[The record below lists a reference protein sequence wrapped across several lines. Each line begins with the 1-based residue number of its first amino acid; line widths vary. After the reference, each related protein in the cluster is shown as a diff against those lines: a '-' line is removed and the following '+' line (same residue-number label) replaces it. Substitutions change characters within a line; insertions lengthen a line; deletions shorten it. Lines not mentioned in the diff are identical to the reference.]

1 MEEELASPEELTTPS
16 QLLSYLST
24 YRVLICLRCRYAIQP
39 GAIAR
44 HLKEI
49 HYLHRATR
57 RTFVAFASE
66 LELAQPHDVVLP
78 EESQFPVPFLPI
90 QEGLACCFERCGY
103 LCATSKRMKQHWRCT
118 HQITTSDESPLSTPV
133 PLQTFFRG
141 NALRYFTN
149 PSLLGASPACTP
161 DSADKSSKV
170 GRSNTPCTTPK
181 TSTTYPEN
189 RLLPLDQH
197 SSLII
202 TDQGLLD
209 HYRDSTYK
217 TLSGNPETD
226 QAFGEVVLGL
236 TARFDFLRQGVMAC
250 AALHL
255 ASIHP
260 ANRTHYVFQSIRHQ
274 DQAIPAFRQA
284 ILHVDRD
291 NCEAVLA
298 FAFFLVISSLNSDTE
313 DPRLFLSADPDQH
326 LHWINILRNGC
337 SMLCPFWNELTAGPL
352 APLAALWEDDLGVG
366 GPSVEAAEGSLL
378 GALLARVFA
387 ETPNHGFAG
396 EHEAYRAAAV
406 QLAAAEAFLRRRGPA
421 ATVWDALNAWPMRL
435 APAYLELLKQDRP
448 GALLLLAYYATL
460 LRPTRGEWFL
470 AGRVERL
477 IDEIAR
483 RLEDTYCSAQS
494 WDFFLGIRGEYFPE
508 ETLANQQDD
517 LRR

>member
-1 MEEELASPEELTTPS
+1 MEEELTSPEELTTPS

-24 YRVLICLRCRYAIQP
+24 YKVLVCLRCRYAIQP

-49 HYLHRATR
+49 HRLHRATR

-78 EESQFPVPFLPI
+78 DESQFPVPFLPI
-90 QEGLACCFERCGY
+90 QEGLACRFEYCGY
-103 LCATSKRMKQHWRCT
+103 LCASSKRMKQHWRCT
-118 HQITTSDESPLSTPV
+118 HQIPTSDPLSTPV

-149 PSLLGASPACTP
+149 PSLLRGSPACTP
-161 DSADKSSKV
+161 DSAAKFSKD

-181 TSTTYPEN
+181 TGTTYPEN
-189 RLLPLDQH
+189 QHLPLNQH

-209 HYRDSTYK
+209 HYRNSTYK
-217 TLSGNPETD
+217 TLSCHPETD

-260 ANRTHYVFQSIRHQ
+260 ANRTHYVLQSLRHQ
-274 DQAIPAFRQA
+274 AQAIPTFRQA
-284 ILHVDRD
+284 ILLVDRD

-298 FAFFLVISSLNSDTE
+298 FAFFLVICSLNSDTE
-313 DPRLFLSADPDQH
+313 DPRLFLNDDPDQH

-337 SMLCPFWNELTAGPL
+337 SMLCPFWDELTAGPL
-352 APLAALWEDDLGVG
+352 APFAAVWEDDLGV
-366 GPSVEAAEGSLL
+366 SVEASEGPLL
-378 GALLARVFA
+378 GALLPRVFA
-387 ETPNHGFAG
+387 ETPIHGLAG
-396 EHEAYRAAAV
+396 EHETYRDAAV
-406 QLAAAEAFLRRRGPA
+406 QLAAAEAFLRRRGPG
-421 ATVWDALNAWPMRL
+421 ATVWDALNAWPMRM

-470 AGRVERL
+470 VGRVESL

-483 RLEDTYCSAQS
+483 RLEDTSCSAQS
-494 WDFFLGIRGEYFPE
+494 WDFFLGIRREYFPE
-508 ETLANQQDD
+508 EALANQ
-517 LRR
+517 